1 MYCVNLCLWVDVYN
15 FVSSSMNIDAIVALK
30 KYEFKYCKYNVCKLC
45 IYVIVLNL
53 YKNTSRATIKK
64 LHQCFVLFCF
74 SYIIFLGK
82 YIKPC
87 GIIFWGFWENIC
99 YWNEILIMLLLIYG
113 RLVQKNKSRSSF
125 WGMFAS
131 HIRLLTHLRLCHE
144 AALLIQFIHII
155 GPLHS
160 RRP

>member
-1 MYCVNLCLWVDVYN
+1 MNLNIVNTMFVNCVFTWLCWIYTRIQAEQQLKN
-15 FVSSSMNIDAIVALK
+15 FI
-30 KYEFKYCKYNVCKLC
+30 NVL
-45 IYVIVLNL
+45 
-53 YKNTSRATIKK
+53 S
-64 LHQCFVLFCF
+64 CFVLVT
-74 SYIIFLGK
+74 FLGK